1 MKYKNCG
8 IYVSQFLEEI
18 EMSMSWNIFMRIE
31 NSVMILEMFRVEYDF
46 RIDAGFTLM
55 KYKFL

>member
-1 MKYKNCG
+1 M
-8 IYVSQFLEEI
+8 SQFLEEI